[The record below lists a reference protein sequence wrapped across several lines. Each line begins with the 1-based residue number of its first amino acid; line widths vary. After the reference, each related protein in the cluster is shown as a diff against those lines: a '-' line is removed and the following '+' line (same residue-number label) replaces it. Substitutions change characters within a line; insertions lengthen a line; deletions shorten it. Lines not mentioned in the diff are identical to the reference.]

1 MKLGLL
7 KQKDFSLLMMGKL
20 ISLVGTQVQDF
31 ALSLYVFKETGSAA
45 LFASVIA
52 MSIIPQILLAPIAG
66 VFADWLDRKKIIV
79 YLDLLSCAVVSS
91 FAIVYFYTG
100 RLSLTNIYVFVILL
114 TIISALY
121 QPAIGTV
128 IPTIMQKDDLV
139 DANGINSLIINI
151 GGLIVPGVAAMLF
164 GIYGLFV
171 ILVVNAISFVI
182 ASIGE
187 VFISIP
193 KTNKMP
199 EKISF
204 MAFKTDFLEGVKFIK
219 NKKIIATIIA
229 LAPIINFVF
238 SALFSVGI
246 IFITKKILK
255 VSDFQ
260 YSMVQEFGLAAMMI
274 APFAASQYVK
284 KRSLNKILYSN
295 VLISTLLTAIMAII
309 ITPFFLN
316 LFNSSLIPYISLNVV
331 IFSIT
336 FFMTIINI
344 ALSALFQKI
353 VPLPMMGR
361 VSTVMTTC
369 CMSCI
374 PLGQLIFGFLFDCI
388 SAWTCVLICSL
399 LIFVTILGFKKSL
412 LGYEEEAQQVTSST
426 EIQISESI

>member
-1 MKLGLL
+1 MKVGLL
-7 KQKDFSLLMMGKL
+7 KQKDFLLLMMGKL

-31 ALSLYVFKETGSAA
+31 ALSLYVFKKTGSAA

-52 MSIIPQILLAPIAG
+52 ISIIPQILLAPIAG

-79 YLDLLSCAVVSS
+79 YLDLLSFAVVSS

-139 DANGINSLIINI
+139 DANGINTLIMNI
-151 GGLIVPGVAAMLF
+151 GSLIVPGVAAMLF

-171 ILVVNAISFVI
+171 ILLVNAISFVI

-187 VFISIP
+187 VFITIP

-204 MAFKTDFLEGVKFIK
+204 KAFKTDFLEGVKFIID
-219 NKKIIATIIA
+219 KKIIVTIIA

-246 IFITKKILK
+246 IFIAKKILK

-284 KRSLNKILYSN
+284 KHSLNKILYSN

-316 LFNSSLIPYISLNVV
+316 LFNSNLIPYISLNAVV
-331 IFSIT
+331 FFIV

-361 VSTVMTTC
+361 VSTVMNTC
-369 CMSCI
+369 CMCSI
-374 PLGQLIFGFLFDCI
+374 PLGQLVFGFLFDCI
-388 SAWTCVLICSL
+388 SAWICVLICSL
-399 LIFVTILGFKKSL
+399 IIFPAILCFKKSL
-412 LGYEEEAQQVTSST
+412 LGYEEKAYEITSSG
-426 EIQISESI
+426 EIQISE